1 MAVFEKQ
8 RSRQPR
14 VDPRKIKG
22 DGLWD
27 HVQQLLASPRGMMR
41 VGILLLLFFGTLAI
55 LHAPYEPLAYPKGSK
70 VRENIFPRVAFKYV
84 DEAATEAN
92 RAEAR
97 KNTPNVYERLP
108 TQRLLLLA
116 QFNGLLEQ
124 AAEAITPPAPPA
136 EPPAEE
142 TTPPEEVP
150 AEEPPAEPSPTSEPA
165 TPPDGATVETND
177 PPSDNGNADAKPN
190 EKPTDYATLWGL
202 ADHFDGFKR
211 LVADDEKL
219 KAAQAAFLALMN
231 YHDSL
236 AILSRDRFKREEMF
250 TQPSKIC
257 VATKDGST
265 TRHDLVDKANLLDPD
280 SHSHREAYRIKLAA
294 RYDSLFS
301 DVPLGPSVRD
311 IILDHF
317 VATLGANLR
326 YSNELSERKKD
337 EEARNVKPVVDSH
350 TTGGEPL
357 VAAGTTIGDKEASL
371 LKAGHEAYLES
382 ITWWARA
389 GSVLGSAILV
399 GLLLTIII
407 AYTMQYQSKVIERVV
422 RAFILVVLFLIVVI
436 VAKFFSTQLQRSM
449 LIFPLTTA
457 AMVITVAYNR
467 RFALVLSWSMVLLVT
482 LVARFDNY
490 SGTLLLLIG
499 TSVAILQL
507 GEIRSRSKPIRVG
520 LVTGAVYFVTVWAL
534 ELFWMHSPVW
544 TETMQQSGIA
554 FVAGFLPGFIILGG
568 LPFIEHI
575 FNVVTSIRLLELCDA
590 NQPALKKMAID
601 APGTYS
607 HSLLLGSIVE
617 PAAETIGA
625 NGLLARVGA
634 YFHDIGKV
642 NKPQYFIENASQVP
656 ANGDH
661 GRLKP
666 QMSKIIITSHIKDG
680 LDMARQYG
688 LPRAINVFIAEHH
701 GTTVI
706 EYFFNEA
713 KKATQD
719 PVDDTEYRYPGPKPQ
734 SRETAILM
742 LADSC
747 EGAVRSI
754 KDHTAPKI
762 EDKVHEIV
770 MKRLLD
776 GQLNASDMTL
786 NDVRAVEQSICKSL
800 ISVHHG
806 RIAYPD
812 AEAKADTSPGDPL
825 PRPNTAPTSEEPPK
839 SDA

>member
-22 DGLWD
+22 DGLGG
-27 HVQQLLASPRGMMR
+27 HVQRLLASPRSMMR
-41 VGILLLLFFGTLAI
+41 MGVLALLFFGTLAV
-55 LHAPYEPLAYPKGSK
+55 LHAPYEPPAYPKGSVARK
-70 VRENIFPRVAFKYV
+70 NIRARVAFTYT

-92 RAEAR
+92 RAKAR

-108 TQRLLLLA
+108 AQRLRLLA
-116 QFNGLLEQ
+116 QFKGLLEQ
-124 AAEAITPPAPPA
+124 AAEAIMPPPPA
-136 EPPAEE
+136 EPPAEK
-142 TTPPEEVP
+142 TT
-150 AEEPPAEPSPTSEPA
+150 AQSEPA
-165 TPPDGATVETND
+165 TPPGTAAEEKSD
-177 PPSDNGNADAKPN
+177 PPENAGGDEKPE
-190 EKPTDYATLWGL
+190 EKETPTDYAALWGL
-202 ADHFDGFKR
+202 TDHFDEFKR

-219 KAAQAAFLALMN
+219 KATQKAFLALIDYN
-231 YHDSL
+231 DSL
-236 AILSRDRFKREEMF
+236 AILSRDRFKREQMF

-257 VATKDGST
+257 VAVQDGAT
-265 TRHDLVDKANLLDPD
+265 MGHDLVSKSDLLNHD
-280 SHSHREAYRIKLAA
+280 SASDQKAYRVKLAA
-294 RYDSLFS
+294 KYDSLFG
-301 DVPLGPSVRD
+301 DVPLSPEAGN

-337 EEARNVKPVVDSH
+337 EEVRNVKPTVDSR

-357 VAAGTTIGDKEASL
+357 VAAGTTIGDEEAAL
-371 LKAGHEAYLES
+371 LKAEHEAYIES
-382 ITWWARA
+382 ITWEARV
-389 GSVLGSAILV
+389 GSVLGSAVLV
-399 GLLLTIII
+399 GLLLTIVI
-407 AYTMQYQSKVIERVV
+407 AYTLQYQNKVIERVV
-422 RAFILVVLFLIVVI
+422 RAFILVVLFLLVAM

-457 AMVITVAYNR
+457 AMAITVAYNR

-490 SGTLLLLIG
+490 PGTLLLLIG
-499 TSVAILQL
+499 TAVAILQL

-520 LVTGAVYFVTVWAL
+520 LITGAVYFVTVWAL
-534 ELFWMHSPVW
+534 ELFWMRSP
-544 TETMQQSGIA
+544 TGLAETMQRSGIA

-575 FNVVTSIRLLELCDA
+575 FNVVTNIRLLELCDA
-590 NQPALKKMAID
+590 NQPALKKLAID

-607 HSLLLGSIVE
+607 HSLLLGSLVE
-617 PAAETIGA
+617 PAAEAIGA

-634 YFHDIGKV
+634 YFHDIGKA
-642 NKPQYFIENASQVP
+642 NKPQYFIENASQVQ

-688 LPRAINVFIAEHH
+688 LPRAINAFIAEHH

-713 KKATQD
+713 KKTAQE

-776 GQLNASDMTL
+776 GQLNASSMTL

-812 AEAKADTSPGDPL
+812 AQAKAETSPAPSAPL
-825 PRPNTAPTSEEPPK
+825 SRPNTATPTPEEPSQ